1 MNRYRIKVTQSLDS
15 LQKLTVFE
23 LWNNEYPL
31 QLVHERITDFEN
43 YLSHLIATKHYL
55 LYDEN
60 EAIIG
65 WGIIFLRDSEQWFAL
80 LIDTRFQGM
89 GLGTFL
95 LNELK
100 KTQPVLNGWVIDHEN
115 DLKQN
120 GKPYLSPLAFYKK
133 NNFEVLGNFRI
144 ENEKLSAVKIK
155 WHSN

>member
-1 MNRYRIKVTQSLDS
+1 M
-15 LQKLTVFE
+15 
-23 LWNNEYPL
+23 
-31 QLVHERITDFEN
+31 
-43 YLSHLIATKHYL
+43 
-55 LYDEN
+55 
-60 EAIIG
+60 G
-65 WGIIFLRDSEQWFAL
+65 WGIIFVRDSEQWFAL
-80 LIDTRFQGM
+80 LIDSRFQGM

-100 KTQPVLNGWVIDHEN
+100 KTQPELNGWVIDHEN